1 MEDATIEEL
10 SEKVTEMAL
19 KLSSIAL
26 VDTLTR
32 NAKTIRTAL
41 LALLRRDGPG
51 EVRVPDV

>member
-1 MEDATIEEL
+1 MGDATIEEL
-10 SEKVTEMAL
+10 SEDVTKMAL

-26 VDTLTR
+26 VDISTR

>member
-32 NAKTIRTAL
+32 NAKTIRTAFL
-41 LALLRRDGPG
+41 TLTP
-51 EVRVPDV
+51 P